1 MALVNCPECN
11 HKISDKAK
19 SCPECG
25 YVMEERTST
34 IADLLTGHRWL
45 VRSETLGNGRSLDAA
60 FNQDGSFTG
69 VLTAPPDDYF
79 VRTQQVNGTWHVA
92 HPLLL
97 MQWDWVQS
105 SGPYHEEVPIE
116 ISSFSAD
123 KLEGVD
129 KWLRFWVL
137 ERNRESA

>member
-34 IADLLTGHRWL
+34 IADLLAGHRWL
-45 VRSETLGNGRSLDAA
+45 VRSETLGNGRSLKAD
-60 FNQDGSFTG
+60 FNQDGSFNG
-69 VLTAPPDDYF
+69 IIEAPPDDF
-79 VRTQQVNGTWHVA
+79 FLKTQKVNGTWHVA

-116 ISSFSAD
+116 ISDFSAD

-129 KWLRFWVL
+129 KWVRLWAL
-137 ERNRESA
+137 ERIENQ